1 MNDTP
6 LTPES
11 DASPLAPVAMTDGER
26 MVPAKTNEYWA
37 KLRAYWRKLG
47 PEAAQTAVSESQ
59 QADDWRTHRSR
70 ASTDT
75 IGATDDYHEGSGTRL
90 IDVEFVDG
98 LKPLKAGSEAAPF
111 LDESRGV
118 VYKLFTASPDGKVGW
133 RLMAER
139 KDGKWRVDREPA
151 ELWDTLEKLA
161 LIHKAGGLPTEV
173 VGLSPYFEVVVKQ
186 PQAYETEPGMETR
199 ANAVAAMK
207 GIQISDADFH
217 GLRVLWVDG
226 EAWLM
231 GDLHAAN
238 IMRDAHGQ
246 DRVIDALFMRVPS
259 GMIAENQAVRAA
271 VDLARKKS
279 EGADDSS
286 QGMLF
291 A

>member
-1 MNDTP
+1 MSDTP
-6 LTPES
+6 HPPES
-11 DASPLAPVAMTDGER
+11 DASSLAPVAMTDGER

-47 PEAAQTAVSESQ
+47 PEAAQQTVARSQ
-59 QADDWRTHRSR
+59 QADNRRTHRSR
-70 ASTDT
+70 ASTDAT
-75 IGATDDYHEGSGTRL
+75 GATDGEPGGRGSRL
-90 IDVEFVDG
+90 INVDFVDG
-98 LKPLKAGSEAAPF
+98 LTPLKAGSEAAPF
-111 LDESRGV
+111 LDEKQGV
-118 VYKLFTASPDGKVGW
+118 VYKLFTAAPDGKVGW
-133 RLMAER
+133 RLKAER

-151 ELWDTLEKLA
+151 EAMDTMEKLA

-173 VGLSPYFEVVVKQ
+173 VGLSDYFEVVAKQ
-186 PQAYETEPGMETR
+186 PQAYETTPGMETR

>member
-1 MNDTP
+1 MSEIIGT
-6 LTPES
+6 LQGR
-11 DASPLAPVAMTDGER
+11 LAMPRMTHADFEAQVSAM
-26 MVPAKTNEYWA
+26 
-37 KLRAYWRKLG
+37 
-47 PEAAQTAVSESQ
+47 
-59 QADDWRTHRSR
+59 
-70 ASTDT
+70 
-75 IGATDDYHEGSGTRL
+75 
-90 IDVEFVDG
+90 
-98 LKPLKAGSEAAPF
+98 
-111 LDESRGV
+111 
-118 VYKLFTASPDGKVGW
+118 
-133 RLMAER
+133 
-139 KDGKWRVDREPA
+139 
-151 ELWDTLEKLA
+151 
-161 LIHKAGGLPTEV
+161 
-173 VGLSPYFEVVVKQ
+173 
-186 PQAYETEPGMETR
+186 
-199 ANAVAAMK
+199 

-271 VDLARKKS
+271 VELARKKS